1 MLSSFSRVWLFLTLW
16 TVARQAPLS
25 MGISRQE
32 YWSGLPFPPPR
43 DLPDPGTEPTSRVS
57 CIGRQIFTTSATFP
71 LSRLRPLL
79 GLGRWERDGR
89 LNDGQHWGWGLRDA
103 EHLLHWQL
111 DSLQLAPPEQPL
123 KTWVYTNSLI
133 QMEGMIRNC
142 LQYPP
147 LFTEAPR

>member
-1 MLSSFSRVWLFLTLW
+1 MSDSLWPHGLQSTRLLCPWESPGKNTGVGCHFLLPGIFLT
-16 TVARQAPLS
+16 
-25 MGISRQE
+25 QE
-32 YWSGLPFPPPR
+32 LNPR
-43 DLPDPGTEPTSRVS
+43 LESPALAGS
-57 CIGRQIFTTSATFP
+57 IFTTSATFP
-71 LSRLRPLL
+71 LSRLRSLL

-89 LNDGQHWGWGLRDA
+89 LNDGQHQGWGLRDA

-123 KTWVYTNSLI
+123 KTWVYANSLI